1 MNNKLAIATLAAVIV
16 FGSANFF
23 SGFLNCNG
31 WAAWHNYLVD
41 WNAEIQECYEWPG
54 RSYFGSLKEADV
66 DD

>member
-1 MNNKLAIATLAAVIV
+1 MKDKLAIATLAAVIV

-31 WAAWHNYLVD
+31 WAVWHNYLVD
-41 WNAEIQECYEWPG
+41 WNAETQECSEWIDRG
-54 RSYFGSLKEADV
+54 YFGSLKEGDS